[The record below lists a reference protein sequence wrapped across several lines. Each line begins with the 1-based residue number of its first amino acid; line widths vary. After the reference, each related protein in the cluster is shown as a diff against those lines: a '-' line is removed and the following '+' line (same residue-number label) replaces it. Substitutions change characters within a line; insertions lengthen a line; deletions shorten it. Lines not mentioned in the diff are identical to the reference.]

1 MRRLQLLL
9 IVFSFFLLNLQMVRA
24 CSCAYIPTF
33 CETIT
38 FGNDSVNANYI
49 IAHVSVEEK
58 FATGMKVKIR
68 QVFFGQPE
76 SSIISIESGNGADC
90 RRNTEQFTVG
100 NQYLFAISGNSQ
112 YGYSIS
118 ECGITVLDVTG
129 GTIYG
134 PIAPGIDQLPL
145 TQLPQLDA
153 CGNLI
158 SVPLEGITVRP
169 TLTSENIQIFFFSDA
184 IGKFEYAMF
193 DMSGREV
200 IPYTTTELLHTS
212 PITIPTSHYAAGCYA
227 IVTRVN
233 GIKKVFKVVI
243 VN

>member
-1 MRRLQLLL
+1 MLKNLLL
-9 IVFSFFLLNLQMVRA
+9 SSLFLFSHLAGKA

-38 FGNDSVNANYI
+38 FGNDSINANYI

-58 FATGMKVKIR
+58 FATGMKIEVR
-68 QVFFGQPE
+68 QLFFGQPE
-76 SSIISIESGNGADC
+76 SSTITIESGNGADC

-100 NQYLFAISGNSQ
+100 NQYLFAISGNTQ

-169 TLTSENIQIFFFSDA
+169 TLTSDNIQIFFFSD
-184 IGKFEYAMF
+184 IVGHLEYAMF

-200 IPYTTTELLHTS
+200 IPYTTTELFPVS

-227 IVTRVN
+227 IVTRLN

-243 VN
+243 AN